1 MSDQKENKPGRRD
14 FIKAAGFAG
23 LAIPVVSS
31 IAAGCDD
38 EDGDDCVDCGDNDA
52 GLDQNELTALWNA
65 QGYFVHENVDVS
77 RFEQGEISAKI
88 NGVWSTFPN
97 RKLSSGFID
106 WNFAAR
112 LNVIQ
117 TSMDPTCPMCLD
129 GPHSGA
135 LATYGLTRGDSRFS
149 LNCAFK
155 GFGFV
160 PTMDAIDEC
169 INTVMSKWNVLM
181 PDKLDVL
188 EEFYTNRDLWDY
200 RLLDSI
206 ELYSTPN
213 FCTHSFLNQMEN
225 PIATICWLAIP
236 GSYEV
241 RAIARLI
248 HPKDP
253 DISEEDFKRIRWV
266 DMIHDFY
273 HGGPEPDPQ
282 NPSRLAVLYY
292 IVEEFDNSPYGNGLM
307 GLRTVPPL

>member
-1 MSDQKENKPGRRD
+1 MSDQKEKKPDRRD

-23 LAIPVVSS
+23 LAIPVVSAITS
-31 IAAGCDD
+31 GCEKDD
-38 EDGDDCVDCGDNDA
+38 DTESCECGDPDA
-52 GLDQNELTALWNA
+52 GLDQTDLTALWNT

-77 RFEQGEISAKI
+77 RWEQGEISAKI
-88 NGVWSTFPN
+88 NGVWSTFSN

-112 LNVIQ
+112 LDVILNPMG
-117 TSMDPTCPMCLD
+117 TMCLD

-160 PTMDAIDEC
+160 PLASEIDGV
-169 INTVMSKWNVLM
+169 IDTVMTNWNASM
-181 PDKLDVL
+181 PDKLVIL
-188 EEFYTNRDLWDY
+188 EEFYTNKDLWDY

-236 GSYEV
+236 GSFEV

-248 HPKDP
+248 HPQDP
-253 DISEEDFKRIRWV
+253 DISEDDFKRVRWV

-273 HGGPEPDPQ
+273 HGGPTPDPE
-282 NPSRLAVLYY
+282 NPTRLAVLYY
-292 IVEEFDNSPYGNGLM
+292 IVEEFDNSPAPGLM